1 MNNLGLAKGKEIMEK
16 LYNKQEYA
24 LGNGLF
30 LSQRQVAVLKELAQG
45 LSNKQIAHV
54 LGVAEPTVKMHIS
67 ALLRALGVQNRVQ
80 ILIKAKEKG
89 FV

>member
-1 MNNLGLAKGKEIMEK
+1 MENYTKEK
-16 LYNKQEYA
+16 YA
-24 LGNGLF
+24 LENGLF
-30 LSQRQVAVLKELAQG
+30 LSERQAAVLNELAHG

-54 LGVAEPTVKMHIS
+54 LGIAEPTVKMHIS

-80 ILIKAKEKG
+80 ILIKAKEKK

>member
-1 MNNLGLAKGKEIMEK
+1 MEQ
-16 LYNKQEYA
+16 YNKQNYA

-30 LSQRQVAVLKELAQG
+30 LSERQVAVLKQLAQG

-54 LGVAEPTVKMHIS
+54 LGVAEPTIKMHIS

>member
-1 MNNLGLAKGKEIMEK
+1 MEQF
-16 LYNKQEYA
+16 NKQDYA

-30 LSQRQVAVLKELAQG
+30 LSERQVAVLNQLAQG

-54 LGVAEPTVKMHIS
+54 LGVAEPTIKMHIS

-80 ILIKAKEKG
+80 ILIKARERG

>member
-1 MNNLGLAKGKEIMEK
+1 MEN
-16 LYNKQEYA
+16 YNKQEYA

>member
-1 MNNLGLAKGKEIMEK
+1 MEH
-16 LYNKQEYA
+16 YEKQNYA

-30 LSQRQVAVLKELAQG
+30 LSERQVAVLNQLALG
-45 LSNKQIAHV
+45 LSNKQIAHE
-54 LGVAEPTVKMHIS
+54 LGVAEPTIKMHIS

-80 ILIKAKEKG
+80 ILIKAKEMG

>member
-1 MNNLGLAKGKEIMEK
+1 MDQ
-16 LYNKQEYA
+16 YNKQDYA

-30 LSQRQVAVLKELAQG
+30 LSERQVAVLKQLALG
-45 LSNKQIAHV
+45 LSNKQIAHI
-54 LGVAEPTVKMHIS
+54 LGVAEPTIKMHIS